1 MTTFAPRPPDTTI
14 SNPHK
19 PRVLNSEMGDGW
31 IQRIEDGLN
40 SDMPALTLT
49 WTNLSVAEAT
59 YINDFFKTRKGV
71 TKFEYQPPHI
81 NYSAQKNFVCQ
92 DWSADLSSPNT
103 YNVVATLQEVPL

>member
-1 MTTFAPRPPDTTI
+1 MTTFVPRGPDATI
-14 SNPHK
+14 SNTHK
-19 PRVLNSEMGDGW
+19 PRVYTSEMGDGW
-31 IQRIEDGLN
+31 VQRIENGLN

-81 NYSAQKNFVCQ
+81 DYAATKNFVCQ
-92 DWSADLSSPNT
+92 DWSADIVSPNT
-103 YNVVATLQEVPL
+103 YTVTATLQEVPL